1 MRITIS
7 QLLGMPV
14 VDARGDK
21 RGHVHD
27 VRARRT
33 DDGGWE
39 VAGLVVGARGVL
51 ARLGARSRSSRPDES
66 AIVAWKDVIAIDDD
80 AIRLR

>member
-7 QLLGMPV
+7 QLLGLPV
-14 VDARGDK
+14 VDARGDH

-27 VRARRT
+27 VRVRRT

-51 ARLGARSRSSRPDES
+51 ARLGARSRSRRSDES
-66 AIVAWKDVIAIDDD
+66 SVVAWDDVVAIDDD

>member
-1 MRITIS
+1 MRLTIS

-14 VDARGDK
+14 VDARGET

-27 VRARRT
+27 VRARRA

-51 ARLGARSRSSRPDES
+51 ARLGARARTSRPDDS
-66 AIVAWKDVIAIDDD
+66 DIVAWDDVIAIDDD